1 MSVASATPYLI
12 HTISSYDVFGPE
24 KTILNECRDLL
35 DEGWPCRI
43 VNLWE
48 RDDIPFSDKVRARD
62 IPYTC
67 LSSNRKFDFGLVRA
81 LAAELPA
88 GAIAHSHGYKAD
100 FYTVLA
106 ARRARVAAVTT
117 VHGWTSENVKVRLY
131 ERLQAFSWRFF
142 DRVIAVSRSYL
153 ELAQAAGVPANKLE
167 LIYNGIKPKAA
178 GGANRRSALRTE
190 LGIPVDALV
199 VAIIGRLGPEK
210 GHRAFLQAAAT
221 IAGVRADTHFLIVGE
236 GAEHAALQA
245 YVAERGLDARVAFAG
260 HRDDVDAL
268 YDAIDVVAIASL
280 REGLPNVLLEAM
292 LNGVPVVAM
301 GVGGIPEVIPSA
313 EYGVVVPP
321 GDVVRFTRELTALL
335 ADPARRQRIGA
346 KAQQRIA
353 DEFLFSRRTEKMKA
367 LYVRTAHRSG
377 NIAP

>member
-1 MSVASATPYLI
+1 MTATPCLV

-43 VNLWE
+43 VNFSD
-48 RDDIPFSDKVRARD
+48 RSDIPFSDKVRARG

-67 LSSNRKFDFGLVRA
+67 LTSSRKFDFGLVRA
-81 LAAELPA
+81 LAAELPR
-88 GAIAHSHGYKAD
+88 GAIVHSHGYKAD

-117 VHGWTSENVKVRLY
+117 VHGWTSENAKVRLY

-153 ELAQAAGVPANKLE
+153 HLAQAAGVPSHKLE
-167 LIYNGIKPKAA
+167 LIYNGIKPKTSVTSSHRA
-178 GGANRRSALRTE
+178 SLRAE
-190 LGIPVDALV
+190 LRIPVDALV

-210 GHRAFLQAAAT
+210 GHLAFLQSAADIIDA
-221 IAGVRADTHFLIVGE
+221 RDDTYFLIVGD
-236 GAEHAALQA
+236 GAERAALEA
-245 YVAERGLDARVAFAG
+245 YATERGLGARVIFVG
-260 HRDDVDAL
+260 HRNDVDTL
-268 YDAIDVVAIASL
+268 YDAIDVIAITSL

-301 GVGGIPEVIPSA
+301 GVGGIPEVISSPD
-313 EYGVVVPP
+313 YGIVVPP
-321 GDVVRFTRELTALL
+321 GNVAQFTRDLAALL
-335 ADPARRQRIGA
+335 ADPDRRQHIGA
-346 KAQQRIA
+346 HAQQRIA
-353 DEFLFSRRTEKMKA
+353 SEFLFSRRTQKMKA
-367 LYVRTAHRSG
+367 LYTSTAHAAKSAGR
-377 NIAP
+377 